1 MSTTSK
7 GREFEDIVQGIYK
20 MILNTEGYKNLDV
33 QKRVTLI
40 GKSGARAEFDIFWK
54 FEMAGLVHQVAI
66 ECKNYNRPVDVG
78 SVREFYGKL
87 SDFNGIRGIMVTRVG
102 YQDSAMDF
110 ARNYGISLKRFQ
122 FVDEMNWDGY
132 IKDIIIECHIQLA
145 PRVVVKPDLNI
156 NDLTLDERKLLKQ
169 YFFMSKGINKDI
181 PIYDSHKKY
190 ITSFRNI
197 IKSQTYY
204 YDNKEYTYTHYFDKD
219 AFICCDNVRPV
230 RINSI
235 TFTFIPQEAI
245 ETSVIKA
252 EDYILGY
259 LLDEENEDNS
269 YLCFR
274 NGNVRKN
281 SSSSEKAN

>member
-7 GREFEDIVQGIYK
+7 GREFEDIVQGIYT
-20 MILNTEGYKNLDV
+20 MILNAEGYKNLDL
-33 QKRVTLI
+33 QKRVTLT

-87 SDFNGIRGIMVTRVG
+87 SDFNGIRGIMVTRIG

-110 ARNYGISLKRFQ
+110 ARNYCISLKRFQ

-145 PRVVVKPDLNI
+145 PHVVVRPDLDISN
-156 NDLTLDERKLLKQ
+156 LTLDERKILKQ
-169 YFFMSKGINKDI
+169 RFLMSKDI
-181 PIYDSHKKY
+181 QIYDSHKKY

-204 YDNKEYTYTHYFDKD
+204 YDNKEHTHTHYFDED

-235 TFTFIPQEAI
+235 TFTFIPQETI

-281 SSSSEKAN
+281 SSSSEKAR